1 MSGNHVT
8 NAVGYEGEFPG
19 RCEASLYDTSVDVLK
34 HSWELLGETLSC
46 CPQLS
51 KKILKVSCV
60 AYTSAGQGHPEQG
73 SGKTKT
79 CKCIP
84 GLWEEQQHHLPPQEK
99 GRIKCCSCSLFFCL
113 LVCLLVLFCF
123 FLHTHTHKLQDCKNC
138 PSFRGC
144 ILAVGSCLEVCRV
157 FGLQTCS
164 VRVLPLQNPDTIS
177 SVGSEPHFS

>member
-60 AYTSAGQGHPEQG
+60 AYTSAGQGHPE
-73 SGKTKT
+73 
-79 CKCIP
+79 
-84 GLWEEQQHHLPPQEK
+84 
-99 GRIKCCSCSLFFCL
+99 
-113 LVCLLVLFCF
+113 
-123 FLHTHTHKLQDCKNC
+123 
-138 PSFRGC
+138 
-144 ILAVGSCLEVCRV
+144 
-157 FGLQTCS
+157 
-164 VRVLPLQNPDTIS
+164 
-177 SVGSEPHFS
+177 